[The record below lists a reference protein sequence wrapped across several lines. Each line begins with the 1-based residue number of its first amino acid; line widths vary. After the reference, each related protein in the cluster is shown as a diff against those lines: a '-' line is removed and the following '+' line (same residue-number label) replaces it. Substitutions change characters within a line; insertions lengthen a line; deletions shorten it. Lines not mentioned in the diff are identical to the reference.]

1 MRYFNNVSEFVA
13 QKTVFCGIDMHL
25 KHWNVCVLCDGEVV
39 EEVRIDGSIIR
50 LLNLLKLYS
59 TARHVRI
66 VYEAGFCG
74 FWVCRQLNAQGYS
87 CMITPP
93 SLLPQPYNKVKTNR
107 RDAKT
112 LAGYLAAG
120 LLKAVYVP
128 PPEVEADR
136 RVVRRRGQVAKNMT
150 RTRNQIKSF
159 LHLHGLKAPE
169 EAGCKWSHDYITWL
183 KQLQWEHHSDAF
195 TLQNLLV
202 SYEHQREELAQVTRQ
217 LRQLSR
223 EARYAE
229 DFKRLTAARGVGLI
243 TAMTSLLEIFD
254 FGRFRRAEQFASYL
268 GLTPAQYSSGEKVR
282 LGHITR
288 QGNAHLRAVLVES
301 AWTVIRHD
309 PHLREKY
316 DRIRQRGVNG
326 KKAIVAVAR
335 SLAIRLRCCLLN
347 KQEYVI
353 GVCWNLISSSDD
365 LWLLWDDRDLRV
377 NNMP

>member
-1 MRYFNNVSEFVA
+1 MRYFNNVSDFVA
-13 QKTVFCGIDMHL
+13 QKNVFCGIDMHL

-39 EEVRIDGSIIR
+39 EEVRIDGNIIR
-50 LLNLLKLYS
+50 LLNMLKPYS
-59 TARHVRI
+59 TARQVRI

-74 FWVCRQLNAQGYS
+74 FWVYRQLHAQGYS

-93 SLLPQPYNKVKTNR
+93 SLLPQPHDKVKTNR
-107 RDAKT
+107 RDAKA

-136 RVVRRRGQVAKNMT
+136 RVVRRRGQVVKNMT
-150 RTRNQIKSF
+150 RTKNQIKSF
-159 LHLHGLKAPE
+159 LHLHGVKAPE
-169 EAGCKWSHDYITWL
+169 EAGYKWSRDYLAWL
-183 KQLQWEHHSDAF
+183 AQLQWEYASDRF
-195 TLQNLLV
+195 TLANLLQ
-202 SYEHQREELAQVTRQ
+202 SYHHQREELANVTRQ

-243 TAMTSLLEIFD
+243 TGMTFLLEIFD

-335 SLAIRLRCCLLN
+335 SLAIRLQCYLLN

-353 GVCWNLISSSDD
+353 GVC
-365 LWLLWDDRDLRV
+365 
-377 NNMP
+377 

>member
-1 MRYFNNVSEFVA
+1 MRYFNNISEFVA

-39 EEVRIDGSIIR
+39 EEVRIEGNIIR
-50 LLNLLKLYS
+50 LFNLLKPYS
-59 TARHVRI
+59 TARQVRI

-74 FWVCRQLNAQGYS
+74 FWVYRQLNAQGYS

-93 SLLPQPYNKVKTNR
+93 SLLPQPHDKVKTNR
-107 RDAKT
+107 RDAKA
-112 LAGYLAAG
+112 LASYLATG

-136 RVVRRRGQVAKNMT
+136 RVVRRRAQMVKNVT
-150 RTRNQIKSF
+150 RTKNQIKSF
-159 LHLHGLKAPE
+159 LHLHGLQAPE
-169 EAGCKWSHDYITWL
+169 EAGSKWSHAYLAWL
-183 KQLQWEHHSDAF
+183 SQLQWEHASDRF
-195 TLQNLLV
+195 TLEHLLA
-202 SYEHQREELAQVTRQ
+202 SYQHQRAELANVTRQ

-229 DFKRLTAARGVGLI
+229 DFKRLTAARGVGLM
-243 TAMTSLLEIFD
+243 TAMTFLLEIFD

-288 QGNAHLRAVLVES
+288 QGNAHLRAALVES

-335 SLAIRLRCCLLN
+335 SLAIRLRCCLLH

-353 GVCWNLISSSDD
+353 GVC
-365 LWLLWDDRDLRV
+365 
-377 NNMP
+377 

>member
-1 MRYFNNVSEFVA
+1 MRYLNHVSEFVA
-13 QKTVFCGIDMHL
+13 QKTVFCGIDIHH

-39 EEVRIDGSIIR
+39 EEIRIDGSLIR
-50 LLNLLKLYS
+50 LLNFLKRYS
-59 TARHVRI
+59 AAREIRI

-74 FWVCRQLNAQGYS
+74 FSVYRQLQAHGYS

-93 SLLPQPYNKVKTNR
+93 SLLPQPYDKVKTNR
-107 RDAKT
+107 RDAKA
-112 LAGYLAAG
+112 LASYLAAG

-136 RVVRRRGQVAKNMT
+136 HIVRRRGQLVKNIT
-150 RTRNQIKSF
+150 RIKNQIKAF
-159 LHLHGLKAPE
+159 LHLHGIKTPE
-169 EAGCKWSHDYITWL
+169 SAGRKWSQDYLAWLAQLTW
-183 KQLQWEHHSDAF
+183 EYASERF
-195 TLQNLLV
+195 TLENSLQ
-202 SYEHQREELAQVTRQ
+202 SYQHQREELATVTRQ

-223 EARYAE
+223 DIRYAE

-243 TAMTSLLEIFD
+243 TGMTFLLEIFD

-268 GLTPAQYSSGEKVR
+268 GMTPAQYSSGEKVR

-288 QGNAHLRAVLVES
+288 QGNARVRAALIES

-347 KQEYVI
+347 QQEYVI
-353 GVCWNLISSSDD
+353 GVC
-365 LWLLWDDRDLRV
+365 
-377 NNMP
+377 